1 LNRPIAVRLRGV
13 HARAGRVDLDD
24 PAEPE
29 RGSFGV
35 SARGRTAPGLP
46 VPTAVGGRD
55 DGRAF
60 DTTKKADQG

>member
-1 LNRPIAVRLRGV
+1 
-13 HARAGRVDLDD
+13 
-24 PAEPE
+24 
-29 RGSFGV
+29 V